1 MCICVFEFVY
11 LGVRHVGSLFLRFL
25 YDCTNGWDGSGIGWD
40 LCVGL
45 LYEHRFAV
53 LINESFVNK
62 SIHTEWASSV
72 CSCECTVCTL
82 VTFFLSEKTTR
93 SGAKVVSCNDMK
105 HIFVPSHS
113 IERTIEFI

>member
-1 MCICVFEFVY
+1 MG
-11 LGVRHVGSLFLRFL
+11 LGL
-25 YDCTNGWDGSGIGWD
+25 GWD

-82 VTFFLSEKTTR
+82 VTFFLSEETTR
-93 SGAKVVSCNDMK
+93 SGAKVVSCNDIQ
-105 HIFVPSHS
+105 HIFVPARSNKKK
-113 IERTIEFI
+113 IEKIEFPCVSNSVSVFEPQVLF